1 MSQALLFVGGG
12 LAALYGA
19 RWLRARLLL
28 SRAKHPSLRG
38 HARIARRVAKLL
50 PYYAYGDGEF
60 FAADDAPADVVAR
73 RRAAFERL
81 GEQVRRKAPRTLAA
95 GAALEAG
102 LADVDFVNHY
112 RVPFQF
118 RERVRAAFPLGVVA
132 KATRGRHIQ
141 DLDGNWSL
149 DVTGAYGVN
158 VFGYDFYKGCID
170 RAGDRA
176 RALGPVLGPYHDV
189 VADNVARIRRIARK
203 DQVSFHMSGTEAVMQ
218 AVRLARYHTGRSHI
232 VRFCGAYHGWWD
244 GVQAGVG
251 NPRPP
256 HEVYTLAD
264 MAEASLDVLRTRTDI
279 ACVLIN
285 PLQAMHPNGNAPSD
299 SMLVTGARSVGYD
312 KHAYVR
318 WLRRLRDVCT
328 DRGIVLIFDEVF
340 LGFRLAIGGAQ
351 EYFGVDADLV
361 TYGKTI
367 GGGLP
372 IGVVAGRAG
381 LMKRFRDD
389 KPTDFCF
396 ARGTFNSHPYVMT
409 AMNEFLQ
416 HLDWPEVQATYRG
429 IDEQWDSRAAELN
442 RRLAERQLPVRV
454 ANMVSVWATVFTQ
467 PSRYAWMFQYYLRAA
482 GITMSWVGS
491 GRFLFSHDF
500 TEADFAEF
508 MERFVAAAEMMAADG
523 WWWTSAQL
531 TAKAINRRVLRETVA
546 VLFGRRPAT
555 PPVREDA
562 VPAPVVA
569 PPAAARVEIPR
580 PQVVPAP
587 GPAAAR

>member
-1 MSQALLFVGGG
+1 MSQALMFVGGG
-12 LAALYGA
+12 LAALAGA

-38 HARIARRVAKLL
+38 HARIARRVARWI
-50 PYYAYGDGEF
+50 PYYGYGDAEF
-60 FAADDAPADVVAR
+60 FATDDAPAEVADR

-81 GEQVRRKAPRTLAA
+81 AEQFRRKAPRTLAA
-95 GAALEAG
+95 GAALEEG
-102 LADVDFVNHY
+102 LADVDFVNQY

-118 RERVRAAFPLGVVA
+118 RERVRRAFPLGLVA
-132 KATRGRHIQ
+132 QATRGRHIQ

-158 VFGYDFYKGCID
+158 VFGHHFYKGCID
-170 RAGDRA
+170 RAADRA
-176 RALGPVLGPYHDV
+176 RPLGPVLGPYHPV
-189 VADNVARIRRIARK
+189 VADNVARIKRIARK

-251 NPRPP
+251 NPRPA

-264 MAEASLDVLRTRTDI
+264 LSEASLEVLRTRKDI

-285 PLQAMHPNGNAPSD
+285 PLQAMHPNANAPSD
-299 SMLVTGARSVGYD
+299 SMLVTGSRSVRYD
-312 KHAYVR
+312 KHVYAR

-328 DRGIVLIFDEVF
+328 ERGIVLIFDEVF

-372 IGVVAGRAG
+372 IGVVAGRAA
-381 LMKRFRDD
+381 LMKRYRDD
-389 KPTDFCF
+389 KPTDICF
-396 ARGTFNSHPYVMT
+396 ARGTFNSHPYVMA

-416 HLDWPEVQATYRG
+416 HLDWPEVQATWRE
-429 IDEQWDSRAAELN
+429 IDAQWDSRADELN
-442 RRLAERQLPVRV
+442 RRLAERQLPIRV
-454 ANMVSVWATVFTQ
+454 ANMVSIWATVFTQ
-467 PSRYAWMFQYYLRAA
+467 PSRYSWMFQYYLRAA
-482 GITMSWVGS
+482 GIAMSWVGS

-508 MERFVAAAEMMAADG
+508 MERFVAAAETMVADG
-523 WWWTSAQL
+523 WWWTAPHL
-531 TAKAINRRVLRETVA
+531 TDKWIKKRVLRETVA
-546 VLFGRRPAT
+546 ALMGRRPAAGT
-555 PPVREDA
+555 GEA
-562 VPAPVVA
+562 VEAPAPA
-569 PPAAARVEIPR
+569 PQAPAAASVEIPR
-580 PQVVPAP
+580 PQPARD
-587 GPAAAR
+587 AAVAG

>member
-1 MSQALLFVGGG
+1 
-12 LAALYGA
+12 
-19 RWLRARLLL
+19 
-28 SRAKHPSLRG
+28 
-38 HARIARRVAKLL
+38 
-50 PYYAYGDGEF
+50 
-60 FAADDAPADVVAR
+60 
-73 RRAAFERL
+73 
-81 GEQVRRKAPRTLAA
+81 
-95 GAALEAG
+95 
-102 LADVDFVNHY
+102 
-112 RVPFQF
+112 
-118 RERVRAAFPLGVVA
+118 
-132 KATRGRHIQ
+132 
-141 DLDGNWSL
+141 
-149 DVTGAYGVN
+149 
-158 VFGYDFYKGCID
+158 
-170 RAGDRA
+170 
-176 RALGPVLGPYHDV
+176 
-189 VADNVARIRRIARK
+189 
-203 DQVSFHMSGTEAVMQ
+203 
-218 AVRLARYHTGRSHI
+218 